1 MEIQH
6 RQSDGR
12 GEFFIE
18 VDGERLAMMTYS
30 VAGEER
36 IIIDHTEV
44 GDRLRGTGAG
54 KKLVAA
60 AAAHARTKGI
70 SILPLCPFAKAVMEK
85 NPDDYADVLDR

>member
-18 VDGERLAMMTYS
+18 ADGERLALMTYS
-30 VAGEER
+30 IAGEKR

-44 GDRLRGTGAG
+44 SDKLRGTGAG

-60 AAAHARTKGI
+60 GAAHARGNGLI
-70 SILPLCPFAKAVMEK
+70 VVPLCPFAKALMEK
-85 NPDDYADVLDR
+85 SPDEYGDVLDQ

>member
-18 VDGERLAMMTYS
+18 VDGERLALMTYS
-30 VAGEER
+30 IAGEKR

-44 GDRLRGTGAG
+44 SDKLRGTGAG
-54 KKLVAA
+54 KKLVSAG
-60 AAAHARTKGI
+60 AAHARANGI
-70 SILPLCPFAKAVMEK
+70 RIVPLCPFAKAVMEK
-85 NPDDYADVLDR
+85 NADEYADVLDR

>member
-6 RQSDGR
+6 RRSDGR

-18 VDGERLAMMTYS
+18 AEGERLALMAYS
-30 VAGEER
+30 VAGEKR

-44 GDRLRGTGAG
+44 SDKLRGTGAG

-60 AAAHARTKGI
+60 GAAYARENGI
-70 SILPLCPFAKAVMEK
+70 RIVPLCPFAKAVMEK
-85 NPDDYADVLDR
+85 SRDDYADVLDR